1 MAICHKAS
9 LATNKNK
16 QSRKGKMRS
25 RQSASSANAGGV
37 APGASN
43 TKLVPWNREVRLTD
57 QLRLPIFSETQTV
70 FTRKSDATLAAIAQS
85 SSVGSTLQINF
96 TFANSVNDSSYAAV
110 FDQYRIVAAEVIPT
124 PRITEANQVSP
135 YPAGYLYTV
144 LDYDDATALTSPSA
158 AQDYSSCIITPVTE
172 AVRRC
177 VKPRIAMAAYSGA
190 FTSFA
195 NVADQWIDA
204 ASTGVIHYGIKCI
217 MDVGTASALVTY
229 DLEQVVVVQFRSQR

>member
-1 MAICHKAS
+1 
-9 LATNKNK
+9 
-16 QSRKGKMRS
+16 MRS
-25 RQSASSANAGGV
+25 RQSANNANAGGV

-57 QLRLPIFSETQTV
+57 QLRLPIYSETQTV
-70 FTRKSDATLAAIAQS
+70 FTRKSSAALGAIAQS
-85 SSVGSTLQINF
+85 SSTGSTLQINF
-96 TFANSVNDSSYAAV
+96 TLANSVSDYANYAAV
-110 FDQYRIVAAEVIPT
+110 FDQYRIVAAEVTLT
-124 PRITEANQVSP
+124 PRITMANQVSP
-135 YPAGYLYTV
+135 YPAGYMYTV
-144 LDYDDATALTSPSA
+144 LDYDDATALTSTQA
-158 AQDYSSCIITPVTE
+158 AQNYSSCIVTPVTE

-217 MDVGTASALVTY
+217 MDVGTASALTTY
-229 DLEQVVVVQFRSQR
+229 DLEQTVVVQFRSQR